1 MSPEAIALIVSAIFG
16 GGGIFALFKVRAE
29 SGQIIVH
36 AAETVVQMQAKE
48 MKRLSD
54 SNRRLERAL
63 RKEQQER
70 AIDAKNCKAQIDQLN
85 QRLTDCLERV
95 EGNRG

>member
-16 GGGIFALFKVRAE
+16 GGGIFAFFKVRAE

-36 AAETVVQMQAKE
+36 AAERVVEMQAKE

-54 SNRRLERAL
+54 NAKRLERAL
-63 RKEQQER
+63 KREQQER
-70 AIDAKNCKAQIDQLN
+70 AIDAKACAAKIDQLN
-85 QRLTDCLERV
+85 KRLTQCLERI
-95 EGNRG
+95 EGS